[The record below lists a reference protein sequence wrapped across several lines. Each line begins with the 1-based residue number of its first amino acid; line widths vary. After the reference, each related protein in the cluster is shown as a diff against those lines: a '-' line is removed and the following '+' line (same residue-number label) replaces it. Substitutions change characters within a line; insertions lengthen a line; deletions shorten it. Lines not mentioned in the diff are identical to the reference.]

1 MDTVLKQNL
10 RVSHNSQQ
18 KYMADR
24 KRLVFIFFCVF
35 QNLVPCN
42 SSPIA
47 PWTSKSPCYC
57 STRGRSFPCLVK
69 IYALK
74 SPLFSTQTLSYWGYQ
89 PIQIITLLPIW
100 KLLFNE
106 PHPPKRFPRLGRRT
120 AVTRSRPQ
128 IFISN
133 VNILMSV
140 ALCKWIFMDI
150 HEFIKLLLVETK
162 HEWGSLNSDY
172 SPPLTLADP
181 CSHRSTP
188 AVGFD
193 SSRCTELQEQVLLYT
208 KWKKID
214 TKLMWTHSLES
225 SRANTRNIHSFM
237 SHQRWVYV
245 LGDVSRRGP

>member
-1 MDTVLKQNL
+1 M
-10 RVSHNSQQ
+10 
-18 KYMADR
+18 
-24 KRLVFIFFCVF
+24 
-35 QNLVPCN
+35 
-42 SSPIA
+42 
-47 PWTSKSPCYC
+47 
-57 STRGRSFPCLVK
+57 
-69 IYALK
+69 
-74 SPLFSTQTLSYWGYQ
+74 
-89 PIQIITLLPIW
+89 QIITLLPIW

-225 SRANTRNIHSFM
+225 SRANTRNIHSCRTNDEFM
-237 SHQRWVYV
+237 SSATSRGGGHSVHWLRTWGQDKIPRNVFSIMNSFWKLMYDFWSFIKDPPNVELFIV
-245 LGDVSRRGP
+245 CLG

>member
-1 MDTVLKQNL
+1 
-10 RVSHNSQQ
+10 
-18 KYMADR
+18 MADR
-24 KRLVFIFFCVF
+24 KRLVFICFCIF

-47 PWTSKSPCYC
+47 PWTSKLPCYC
-57 STRGRSFPCLVK
+57 STRGKSFPCLVK

-225 SRANTRNIHSFM
+225 SRANTRNIHSCRTNDEFM
-237 SHQRWVYV
+237 SSAT
-245 LGDVSRRGP
+245 SRGGGHSVHWLRTWGRD

>member
-1 MDTVLKQNL
+1 M
-10 RVSHNSQQ
+10 
-18 KYMADR
+18 
-24 KRLVFIFFCVF
+24 
-35 QNLVPCN
+35 
-42 SSPIA
+42 
-47 PWTSKSPCYC
+47 
-57 STRGRSFPCLVK
+57 
-69 IYALK
+69 
-74 SPLFSTQTLSYWGYQ
+74 
-89 PIQIITLLPIW
+89 QIITLLPIW

-208 KWKKID
+208 KWKQID

-245 LGDVSRRGP
+245 LARRRLAAGAIVFIDSVLEDGTKSRGMCSPSWIPFENWCMIFDLLSKTRQMWSYLSSSWVRDPA

>member
-1 MDTVLKQNL
+1 
-10 RVSHNSQQ
+10 
-18 KYMADR
+18 MADR
-24 KRLVFIFFCVF
+24 KRLVFICFCIF

-74 SPLFSTQTLSYWGYQ
+74 SPLFSTQLLSYWGYQ

-106 PHPPKRFPRLGRRT
+106 PHPPKRFPWLGRRT

>member
-1 MDTVLKQNL
+1 
-10 RVSHNSQQ
+10 
-18 KYMADR
+18 MADR
-24 KRLVFIFFCVF
+24 KRLVFIFFGVF

-57 STRGRSFPCLVK
+57 STRGKSFPCLVK

-89 PIQIITLLPIW
+89 PIQIITLLLIW

-106 PHPPKRFPRLGRRT
+106 LHPPKRFPRLGRRT

-172 SPPLTLADP
+172 SPPFNPCWPLFTPVDARRGIWLVEMHWTARTGFTL
-181 CSHRSTP
+181 H
-188 AVGFD
+188 
-193 SSRCTELQEQVLLYT
+193 
-208 KWKKID
+208 KMKKID